1 MTLIYNNLKN
11 KKTVIFI
18 YMEKKL
24 LTEINNMRRIMGLEL
39 LMEGPRDEIYQLLKR
54 FTSKETTQIEKNEIE
69 SLLKKA
75 GVTDNELK
83 LLKQGQ
89 EAILTSLSG
98 RLVGKITGE
107 LAQEFEEKI
116 LQKGIPIKALSNLD
130 GGPRLISKIE
140 ELHTKYLKGELSL
153 TQYEVKIKKIKDGLS
168 KTMNTQELER
178 AITSIEKNNEVRFKA
193 PSAADEL
200 IKDLETAES
209 KITTEP
215 TQQEIEQTFE
225 ELVGSENYNELKKK
239 FSDASDEQ
247 LKIWKDLYETGRG
260 RDSIN
265 KKFDEIFDKNPSL
278 WETISKMP
286 LWKKML
292 WGGVTLFGGSFLL
305 SYWANGGSFKF
316 ANPTLWGRKAA
327 GAETEEEKEN
337 KQKLEGAKIILNFAN
352 YGMYVGDNT
361 EMISTLEEFIAVSG
375 TVTNNLEKV
384 TKETAKNFWEKNY
397 KEYVSPRTWVTAM
410 NEIAKLIQLDLDNV
424 TEIKAD
430 KWKVKVRPE
439 TEFEKQ
445 IISRAQDWFTKTRE
459 KFDKDFREK
468 IDKIKNPE
476 KKVDDAGS
484 GSNNKRQGGKP
495 FYTNPDI
502 PSDL

>member
-1 MTLIYNNLKN
+1 
-11 KKTVIFI
+11 
-18 YMEKKL
+18 
-24 LTEINNMRRIMGLEL
+24 
-39 LMEGPRDEIYQLLKR
+39 
-54 FTSKETTQIEKNEIE
+54 
-69 SLLKKA
+69 
-75 GVTDNELK
+75 
-83 LLKQGQ
+83 
-89 EAILTSLSG
+89 
-98 RLVGKITGE
+98 
-107 LAQEFEEKI
+107 
-116 LQKGIPIKALSNLD
+116 
-130 GGPRLISKIE
+130 
-140 ELHTKYLKGELSL
+140 
-153 TQYEVKIKKIKDGLS
+153 
-168 KTMNTQELER
+168 
-178 AITSIEKNNEVRFKA
+178 
-193 PSAADEL
+193 
-200 IKDLETAES
+200 
-209 KITTEP
+209 
-215 TQQEIEQTFE
+215 
-225 ELVGSENYNELKKK
+225 
-239 FSDASDEQ
+239 
-247 LKIWKDLYETGRG
+247 
-260 RDSIN
+260 
-265 KKFDEIFDKNPSL
+265 
-278 WETISKMP
+278 MP